1 MSDNGTLSPFTSALL
16 VQERR
21 WVIPTPVQTYEVGP
35 AFVNCRESPSTKNT
49 RNHFVSA
56 MFPWMN
62 PKDRV
67 LFFGLNN

>member
-1 MSDNGTLSPFTSALL
+1 MSNNRSPSPFTSALL

-21 WVIPTPVQTYEVGP
+21 WVVPTLVDCAEVGA
-35 AFVNCRESPSTKNT
+35 AFVNCRESPSGKNT

-56 MFPWMN
+56 MFPWIM